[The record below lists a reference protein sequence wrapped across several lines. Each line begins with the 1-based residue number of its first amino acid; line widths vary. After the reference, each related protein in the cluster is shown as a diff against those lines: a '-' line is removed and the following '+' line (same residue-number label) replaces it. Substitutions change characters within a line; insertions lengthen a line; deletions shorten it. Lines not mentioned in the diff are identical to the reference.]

1 MQSDEIDSILRWIDS
16 EDRDALINNPLDF
29 LRKNLYTLPPN
40 LLIYFESITTPK
52 ERSQIAIIKKRRIN
66 FAKSSTNTFKSD
78 AGRFRDPSNF
88 ELSVERNEK
97 GHHPSFQYAQD
108 AGQSESKWLENESMM
123 SNNTKLNRL
132 GSLLSEYESERDS
145 RSYTQSKLSAIK
157 NDNSNILGKSIIDG
171 KEAFERILLENWI
184 DGVDDKLDYS
194 IDFDDK
200 WDTYTTTNPSELDED
215 IDQSNYFQDSD

>member
-66 FAKSSTNTFKSD
+66 FAKSSTDTFKSD

-108 AGQSESKWLENESMM
+108 AGQS
-123 SNNTKLNRL
+123 
-132 GSLLSEYESERDS
+132 SLLSEYESERDS

-215 IDQSNYFQDSD
+215 IDQSDYFQDSD